1 MSETTKAPLGLAQA
15 DRTAVALC
23 SSWALLAIISFV
35 AFGMLPV
42 AVRSLWFPTVVGLL
56 KVGAFLISAALCW
69 RNAQDDSIL
78 SGQEVWQAIAVGMAF
93 HAFGDTTVLLW
104 RSLWG
109 LTSVASLGVVFYAAS
124 YIFLSIGLLNAVL
137 PRQIDLST
145 LQSVGIAVTGLAGIL
160 LACWLNFYPFD
171 AISSTPTAT
180 ARLKAKGATVSS
192 LDSAANSTA
201 PEIVSEIA
209 PEIVQLIDER
219 LSGVSNKV
227 GLLYGIGD
235 CVLLVMAAVL
245 FVAFWDGTYSEAW
258 KLIALAAL
266 CLYVADMFL
275 IYEVRRGSYTQGA
288 PWELFWILSALFFG
302 LGAGVER
309 GISVKMLRNRS
320 RQRWL

>member
-15 DRTAVALC
+15 DRTAVVLC
-23 SSWALLAIISFV
+23 SSWALLAIVSFV
-35 AFGMLPV
+35 AFSVLPA
-42 AVRSLWFPTVVGLL
+42 AVRSLWFPTVVSLL
-56 KVGAFLISAALCW
+56 KVGAFSISAALCW
-69 RNAQDDSIL
+69 RNAQDNSIL
-78 SGQEVWQAIAVGMAF
+78 SGQVVWQAIAAGMAF

-109 LTSVASLGVVFYAAS
+109 LTSVASLGVVFYTAS

-137 PRQIDLST
+137 PRQINLST
-145 LQSVGIAVTGLAGIL
+145 WQSVGIAVTGLAGIL

-171 AISSTPTAT
+171 AIAQTPTAPVS
-180 ARLKAKGATVSS
+180 LPAKGTTVSSSS
-192 LDSAANSTA
+192 LDSAATPTA
-201 PEIVSEIA
+201 PA
-209 PEIVQLIDER
+209 IVQLIDER

-227 GLLYGIGD
+227 GLLHGIGD

-245 FVAFWDGTYSEAW
+245 FVAFWEGTYSEAW
-258 KLIALAAL
+258 KLIALATL

-275 IYEVRRGSYTQGA
+275 IYEVRRGSYAQGA

-309 GISVKMLRNRS
+309 GISVKMLRKRS
-320 RQRWL
+320 RQQWL

>member
-1 MSETTKAPLGLAQA
+1 MSEISKAPLGLAQA
-15 DRTAVALC
+15 NRTAVVLC
-23 SSWALLAIISFV
+23 SGWALLAVVSFI
-35 AFGMLPV
+35 AFSVLPS
-42 AVRSLWFPTVVGLL
+42 AVRSLWFPTVVSLL

-78 SGQEVWQAIAVGMAF
+78 SGQVVWQAIAVGMAF
-93 HAFGDTTVLLW
+93 HAFGDITVLLW
-104 RSLWG
+104 RSIWG
-109 LTSVASLGVVFYAAS
+109 ITSVASLGAVFYAAS

-137 PRQIDLST
+137 PRQINLSA
-145 LQSVGIAVTGLAGIL
+145 LQSVSIAVTGLAGIL
-160 LACWLNFYPFD
+160 LACWLNFYPFE
-171 AISSTPTAT
+171 AIALTPTAPVS
-180 ARLKAKGATVSS
+180 LKARGANASS
-192 LDSAANSTA
+192 LASASSPTA
-201 PEIVSEIA
+201 PA
-209 PEIVQLIDER
+209 IVQLIDER

-235 CVLLVMAAVL
+235 CVLLVMAAAL
-245 FVAFWDGTYSEAW
+245 LVAFWDGTYSEAW

-275 IYEVRRGSYTQGA
+275 IYEIRRGSYAQGA

-309 GISVKMLRNRS
+309 GISVKMLRKRS